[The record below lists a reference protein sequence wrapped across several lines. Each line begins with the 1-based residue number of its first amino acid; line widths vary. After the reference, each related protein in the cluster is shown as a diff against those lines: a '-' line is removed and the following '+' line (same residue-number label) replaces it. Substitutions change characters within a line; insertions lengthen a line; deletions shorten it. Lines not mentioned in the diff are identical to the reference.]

1 LNSNSSVLFELV
13 CFSKKEKE
21 RKIIAKERNP
31 ANPKPQPGP
40 AQTALEN
47 PTQIQQ
53 AGPFLSL
60 KPVGRPTLCLLS
72 FLPVRP
78 SKQPSRPASS
88 LPRAWPK
95 RARSAQPSV
104 SALRA
109 SPPPSDKA
117 GPLNSVRAPEPAP
130 SLSAR
135 VRARPLTGVPHLSA
149 QSSRTPPFPWPRF
162 PPGPTCQPLLAHSLS
177 PLRPTSRRHSPALSF
192 PHSATDRPAHPVS
205 SVPFLPFFLPAPART
220 ELLSSLSCGPPSLG
234 RPTVQLRLRHLL
246 LEAEFRARDHAKSL
260 RDPVSSH
267 QP

>member
-1 LNSNSSVLFELV
+1 MIKINHRFNLCCCIHTGAFILIACVHKVIEFKFCLNSNSFVLFELV

-21 RKIIAKERNP
+21 RKIRAKERNP
-31 ANPKPQPGP
+31 
-40 AQTALEN
+40 
-47 PTQIQQ
+47 TQIPQ
-53 AGPFLSL
+53 AGLFLSL

-135 VRARPLTGVPHLSA
+135 VRARPLTGGSHLSA
-149 QSSRTPPFPWPRF
+149 P
-162 PPGPTCQPLLAHSLS
+162 LS
-177 PLRPTSRRHSPALSF
+177 PVVRPRTHPLSR
-192 PHSATDRPAHPVS
+192 
-205 SVPFLPFFLPAPART
+205 
-220 ELLSSLSCGPPSLG
+220 
-234 RPTVQLRLRHLL
+234 
-246 LEAEFRARDHAKSL
+246 
-260 RDPVSSH
+260 
-267 QP
+267 

>member
-1 LNSNSSVLFELV
+1 LFELV

-21 RKIIAKERNP
+21 RKIRAKERNP

-47 PTQIQQ
+47 PTQIPQ
-53 AGPFLSL
+53 AGPFISL

-149 QSSRTPPFPWPRF
+149 QSSRSRIAPFPRPRSPLDPPASHFSLTPSPRPGPQVGAAHPRF
-162 PPGPTCQPLLAHSLS
+162 PFLTLPL
-177 PLRPTSRRHSPALSF
+177 
-192 PHSATDRPAHPVS
+192 TDRPTPSAPSPSFLS
-205 SVPFLPFFLPAPART
+205 SSLRRPAPNSFPRCPVDPLASAGP
-220 ELLSSLSCGPPSLG
+220 LSSFACAIS
-234 RPTVQLRLRHLL
+234 
-246 LEAEFRARDHAKSL
+246 F
-260 RDPVSSH
+260 
-267 QP
+267 

>member
-1 LNSNSSVLFELV
+1 MHKVVEFKFCLNSNSFVLFELV
-13 CFSKKEKE
+13 FFSKKEKE
-21 RKIIAKERNP
+21 RKIRAKERNP
-31 ANPKPQPGP
+31 
-40 AQTALEN
+40 
-47 PTQIQQ
+47 TQIPQ

-149 QSSRTPPFPWPRF
+149 QSSRT
-162 PPGPTCQPLLAHSLS
+162 H
-177 PLRPTSRRHSPALSF
+177 
-192 PHSATDRPAHPVS
+192 
-205 SVPFLPFFLPAPART
+205 LPATPRSLPLPAQAHKSAPLTRAF
-220 ELLSSLSCGPPSLG
+220 LSSLC
-234 RPTVQLRLRHLL
+234 H
-246 LEAEFRARDHAKSL
+246 
-260 RDPVSSH
+260 
-267 QP
+267 